1 MECLRLRQGV
11 KDAQLANGVH
21 CSWDEFKAMV
31 DEREPKM
38 LRAFTSME
46 VNPAGGLEQ
55 KSIKGEPWHHFP
67 ML

>member
-1 MECLRLRQGV
+1 MRHGV
-11 KDAQLANGVH
+11 KDSQLAHGVP

-55 KSIKGEPWHHFP
+55 KSIKGEAWHHLL
-67 ML
+67 MQ